1 MATYSEYLDSK
12 PLPKRGWRRI
22 RRHLPRLSVLLM
34 TLLLIAIVLWPYVV
48 VSVPTGQVGV
58 LWYRLIG
65 FDPYCM
71 CLVRGTVLDP
81 RAVLM
86 EFGVALPDSTTIRV
100 WDSTAEIRYLV
111 LPMRPAGTEGWSEER
126 LADLVTR
133 DSMIGTG
140 LPKQPHEVA

>member
-12 PLPKRGWRRI
+12 PRPQRGWRRI
-22 RRHLPRLSVLLM
+22 RRHLPRFSVIVM
-34 TLLLIAIVLWPYVV
+34 TLLLIAVVLWPYVV

-81 RAVLM
+81 R
-86 EFGVALPDSTTIRV
+86 DIREEGLHLIMP
-100 WDSTAEIRYLV
+100 WNKLYLY
-111 LPMRPAGTEGWSEER
+111 
-126 LADLVTR
+126 DLRT
-133 DSMIGTG
+133 
-140 LPKQPHEVA
+140 